1 MGFDNLRNNKKT
13 LFVYG
18 FHCVACY
25 KVLFASNRNY
35 LLIDLRPSN
44 TFYEK
49 TPPLYLATLRKNILR
64 EDISSEVFCEL
75 SCRVN
80 IMADFSGNRFFKKE
94 SNHLVLGV
102 Y

>member
-49 TPPLYLATLRKNILR
+49 NPPLYLATLRKNILR
-64 EDISSEVFCEL
+64 EDINSESFL
-75 SCRVN
+75 RTFLQSKYH
-80 IMADFSGNRFFKKE
+80 GRFLWQSIFQKRK
-94 SNHLVLGV
+94 
-102 Y
+102 